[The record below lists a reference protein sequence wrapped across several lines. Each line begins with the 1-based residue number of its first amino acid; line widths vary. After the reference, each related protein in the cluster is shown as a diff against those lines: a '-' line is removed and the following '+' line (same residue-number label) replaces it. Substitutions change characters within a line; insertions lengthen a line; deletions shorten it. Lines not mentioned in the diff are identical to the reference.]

1 MDRMS
6 ALDAGFFYAESE
18 NTPMHV
24 GSVAVFEGPAPTYG
38 DVVRLILGKLPKVPR
53 YRQRVRPVPM
63 QLGRPLWVDDPH
75 FQILYHVRHTA
86 VPRPGSDEQL
96 RNLAGRVLGQ
106 RLDMAKPL
114 WELWLVEGLADDRWA
129 LISKVHHCMVDGVA
143 GTDLM
148 QLMFDLDPNATHEA
162 VKDWTP
168 RRSPSS
174 LELMAGSVSDTLSHP
189 LQQLASA
196 PGLASPARVVKDI
209 ASSGKTLAK
218 TVPSLAKQ
226 AVTPTARS
234 LNGPIGPHRR
244 WAWTE
249 GKFEEFKAVRTA
261 FGGTVN
267 DVVLTAITG
276 GFRDLLQGRG
286 ELSSEKLV
294 VRSMVPVSVRP
305 EDQKGSLNNQVS
317 AVFVDLPVGLS
328 DPLDRL
334 SSIRGQMDEYKRAM
348 SAVDANSIISMGNFI
363 APTLL
368 SMGVRAT
375 LQAGQM
381 WCQAVT
387 TNVPGP
393 RVPLYVL
400 GKRMTSATAYVP
412 IAGGTRCSIGIFSYL
427 NTMTFGINAD
437 FDGYPDV
444 DVLSGGIRRG
454 IEQLLALAK
463 KQTQQEV
470 QAEAAAD
477 AAAELPKEPAGKAA
491 ESTAA
496 KGPQAPAKKAAAKK
510 APAKAAR
517 PAKKTT
523 AAAAR

>member
-1 MDRMS
+1 VQRPLSQHCDQGGDQGGEEQNVDRMS
-6 ALDAGFFYAESE
+6 GLDAGFFFAESE

-24 GSVAVFEGPAPTYG
+24 GSVAVFEGPAPSYG
-38 DVVRLILGKLPKVPR
+38 DVVRLLLSKLPLVPR

-86 VPRPGSDEQL
+86 VPSPGSDEQL

-114 WELWLVEGLADDRWA
+114 WELWLVEGLADNRWA
-129 LISKVHHCMVDGVA
+129 IISKVHHCMVDGIA

-148 QLMFDLDPNATHEA
+148 QLMFDVDPDATHEA
-162 VKDWTP
+162 PQDWTP
-168 RRSPSS
+168 QPSPSG
-174 LELMAGSVSDTLSHP
+174 LELVAGAVTETMTHP
-189 LQQLASA
+189 LQQLTSMPSVGSA
-196 PGLASPARVVKDI
+196 VRAAKNLAG
-209 ASSGKTLAK
+209 SSRMLAQ
-218 TVPSLAKQ
+218 TMPSLAKQ

-244 WAWTE
+244 WAWTD
-249 GKFEEFKAVRTA
+249 GKFEEFKTVRTA

-294 VRSMVPVSVRP
+294 VRSMVPVSVRGK
-305 EDQKGSLNNQVS
+305 DDRGSLNNQVS
-317 AVFVDLPVGLS
+317 AVFVDLPVGEP
-328 DPLDRL
+328 DPVARL
-334 SSIRGQMDEYKRAM
+334 ASIRGQMDEYKRTM
-348 SAVDANSIISMGNFI
+348 QAVDARSIISMGDFV

-368 SMGVRAT
+368 SLGVRAA
-375 LQAGQM
+375 LQAGQL

-400 GKRMTSATAYVP
+400 GRRMCSANAYVP
-412 IAGGTRCSIGIFSYL
+412 IAGGTRVSIGIFSYL

-437 FDGYPDV
+437 FDSFPDV
-444 DVLSGGIRRG
+444 EVLSGGIRRG
-454 IEQLLALAK
+454 IDELLALTTK
-463 KQTQQEV
+463 ESKRKQS
-470 QAEAAAD
+470 
-477 AAAELPKEPAGKAA
+477 P
-491 ESTAA
+491 
-496 KGPQAPAKKAAAKK
+496 
-510 APAKAAR
+510 
-517 PAKKTT
+517 T